1 MAEHWQTLR
10 IQPGSPDPVEQEG
23 AAGAARP
30 RARQY
35 QEGLRGTAL
44 PNRLDIWHGLKTS
57 HWDEYEEEF
66 QLGDLVYCSF

>member
-10 IQPGSPDPVEQEG
+10 IQPGSPDPAEQEG

-30 RARQY
+30 RAGQY